1 MEQTIIKHIRY
12 HTKSKK
18 RAFWLLNEKNKIAEK
33 NIWRVAAKVKNRI
46 IFDVDKDKDIQN
58 VKDVKEFYEK
68 IFKTEFKIIKTI
80 NGYHVISENKYTIFK
95 EWEYNICR
103 VIYPLLQ
110 KDEVEN
116 YIIAIINWYDKQ
128 THGNIPV
135 EFQKSGLDFHY
146 GNFDIIFAINVIRKG
161 YYCIRISKKSLND
174 FPIKMVT

>member
-18 RAFWLLNEKNKIAEK
+18 KAFWLLTEKNKIAGK
-33 NIWRVAAKVKNRI
+33 NVWRVAAKVRNRI
-46 IFDVDKDKDIQN
+46 IFDIDYKDIQN

-80 NGYHVISENKYTIFK
+80 NGYHVISENKYNILK
-95 EWEYNICR
+95 EWVYYICK

-110 KDEVEN
+110 QDEVDS
-116 YIIAIINWYDKQ
+116 YIFAVKNWYEKQ

-146 GNFDIIFAINVIRKG
+146 GNFDILFAINVIRKG

-174 FPIKMVT
+174 FPIQMVI